1 MEPTPE
7 EAAEGSIL
15 VKVLAAVLER
25 LVNSNTSIARSDPG
39 QVTKFHALK
48 APGIGVEAYL
58 ERYVMLCCF
67 VLLPSHYIETYH
79 IRLQYSVSHTCT
91 HTHTHAHSYKQPTMF
106 LSYFLIEQGAKI
118 RFLLQRVL
126 HISTDIH

>member
-58 ERYVMLCCF
+58 ERYVMLCYVIF
-67 VLLPSHYIETYH
+67 FFLLPLYYSETYH

-91 HTHTHAHSYKQPTMF
+91 QTHTYTTNHVLIMSSY
-106 LSYFLIEQGAKI
+106 
-118 RFLLQRVL
+118 
-126 HISTDIH
+126 

>member
-15 VKVLAAVLER
+15 CKVLAAVLER

-58 ERYVMLCCF
+58 ERYVMFCYIFLF
-67 VLLPSHYIETYH
+67 FLYIIILKPLLHFDFNTLSLSHTQTNKQPCSYH
-79 IRLQYSVSHTCT
+79 ILL
-91 HTHTHAHSYKQPTMF
+91 F
-106 LSYFLIEQGAKI
+106 EQGAKI

-126 HISTDIH
+126 HLSTDIH